1 VDFLNQ
7 ANIGD
12 KIHKAMIILTS
23 NSYSELYNQLISTW
37 KNASSIVI
45 GANESNALNHELSNE
60 ISDFDPISQMMALD
74 LVTYLPDDIFC
85 KVDRAAMGVSLETR
99 VPFLDHNVME
109 FAWSLPLE
117 FKIFGSKTKWVLRE
131 VLYKYIPKELI
142 DRPKMGFGVPL
153 SIWLRGELK
162 DWAEGLLNEEKLKNE
177 GFFEPEQIRKMWE
190 EHLAEKRD
198 WHHHLWIILMFQS
211 WLQKNK

>member
-1 VDFLNQ
+1 
-7 ANIGD
+7 
-12 KIHKAMIILTS
+12 
-23 NSYSELYNQLISTW
+23 
-37 KNASSIVI
+37 
-45 GANESNALNHELSNE
+45 
-60 ISDFDPISQMMALD
+60 
-74 LVTYLPDDIFC
+74 LPDDIFC